1 MPNKIQI
8 LRLHDEYKKLVSAPK
23 SRRNS
28 SWKEKVSAFHS
39 RVSSTLFDIV
49 AREDR
54 RRSQEAH
61 YGVKMSN
68 DEFRFLDDQRRERKM
83 FCDSVVDRQWKKT
96 AERKARE
103 EESFRRQEARAKAE
117 LKKMEKVEFTIL

>member
-1 MPNKIQI
+1 MPNLTQI
-8 LRLHDEYKKLVSAPK
+8 LRLHAEYKKLISWPK
-23 SRRNS
+23 SARNS
-28 SWKEKVSAFHS
+28 SWKAKVSAFHS
-39 RVSSTLFDIV
+39 RVSSTLFDIA

-83 FCDSVVDRQWKKT
+83 FCDSAVDRQWKKT

-103 EESFRRQEARAKAE
+103 EESFRRQEAKAE
-117 LKKMEKVEFTIL
+117 SRVEKNGEGGIHR